1 VFKHPFGLRGGR
13 LSPAEAAFRARK
25 ISVVVAVYQNEG
37 SLTETHAQISAL
49 FDGPLSG
56 HALELIFVDDGSSD
70 TSLDELFRI
79 RDADPSVKVISFT
92 RNFGQMAAMLAGFA
106 AATGDAVINI
116 SADLQDPIS
125 LMADMVSQWQA
136 GAEIVVCYRTNRSDP
151 MAAKFFSG
159 MAYSMLRMAV
169 PQIPSGGFDYV
180 LMDRVAM
187 DQFNAMDTRHR
198 FFQGDLLWPGY
209 RTNFIPY
216 ERRRRAVGKSQYNFG
231 KKLKNFTDA
240 MLDSS
245 FLPIRAISFL
255 GVLVSFLGM
264 IYSIS
269 IVVAWLFGATPFDGW
284 APLMMVILIIGGM
297 IMVMLGVIGEYVW
310 RINEEVRKRPN
321 YVIRDKFP

>member
-1 VFKHPFGLRGGR
+1 MAP
-13 LSPAEAAFRARK
+13 RARK
-25 ISVVVAVYQNEG
+25 ISVVVAVYQNQG

-49 FDGPLSG
+49 FDGPLQG
-56 HALELIFVDDGSSD
+56 QERELIFVNDGSSD
-70 TSLDELFRI
+70 GSLDELLRI
-79 RDADPSVKVISFT
+79 RAADPSVKVISFT

-106 AATGDAVINI
+106 EATGDAVINI
-116 SADLQDPIS
+116 SADLQDPIA
-125 LMADMVSQWQA
+125 LIPEMVAQWQG

-151 MAAKFFSG
+151 MAAKAFSSL
-159 MAYSMLRMAV
+159 AYSLLRMAV

-187 DQFNAMDTRHR
+187 DQFNAVDTRHR

-216 ERRRRAVGKSQYNFG
+216 ERLRRTVGKSQYNFG
-231 KKLKNFTDA
+231 KKLKNFIDA

-245 FLPIRAISFL
+245 FLPIRAISLL
-255 GVLVSFLGM
+255 GVFTSFLGFL
-264 IYSIS
+264 YSIS
-269 IVVAWLFGATPFDGW
+269 ILVAWLRGATPFDGW

>member
-1 VFKHPFGLRGGR
+1 MIEKAGTFH
-13 LSPAEAAFRARK
+13 ARK

-37 SLTETHAQISAL
+37 SLTETHAQIKKL
-49 FDGPLSG
+49 FDDPLKG
-56 HALELIFVDDGSSD
+56 HELNLIFVNDGSSD
-70 TSLDELFRI
+70 GSLAELHRI
-79 RDADPSVKVISFT
+79 RDADPTVTVLNFT

-106 AATGDAVINI
+106 EASGDAVVNI
-116 SADLQDPIS
+116 SADLQDPIE
-125 LMADMVSQWQA
+125 MIIDMVSQWQA

-151 MAAKFFSG
+151 LAAKAFSWL
-159 MAYSMLRMAV
+159 AYSLIRMAV

-187 DQFNAMDTRHR
+187 DQFNTLDTRHR

-209 RTNFIPY
+209 QTNFIPY
-216 ERRRRAVGKSQYNFG
+216 ERKERTVGKSQYNFT

-245 FLPIRAISFL
+245 FFPIRAISLIGVITSFL
-255 GVLVSFLGM
+255 GVL
-264 IYSIS
+264 YSIS
-269 IVVAWLFGATPFDGW
+269 ILFAWASGSTPFEGW
-284 APLMMVILIIGGM
+284 APLMMAILIIGGL

-321 YVIRDKFP
+321 YVIRDKFR

>member
-1 VFKHPFGLRGGR
+1 M
-13 LSPAEAAFRARK
+13 SPADTKLCAHK
-25 ISVVVAVYQNEG
+25 ISVVVAVFQNEG

-49 FDGPLSG
+49 FSGPLQG
-56 HALELIFVDDGSSD
+56 YLYELIFVNDGSSD
-70 TSLDELFRI
+70 GSLSELMRI
-79 RDADPSVKVISFT
+79 SESDSCVKVVNFT
-92 RNFGQMAAMLAGFA
+92 RNFGQMAAMLAGFSET
-106 AATGDAVINI
+106 TGDAVINI

-125 LMADMVSQWQA
+125 LMAEMVTQWKS

-151 MAAKFFSG
+151 LASKAFSYL
-159 MAYSMLRMAV
+159 AYSMLRMAV

-216 ERRRRAVGKSQYNFG
+216 ERQRRTVGKSQYNFG
-231 KKLKNFTDA
+231 KKLKNFIDA

-245 FLPIRAISFL
+245 FLPIRAISVL
-255 GVLVSFLGM
+255 GTFTSIIGLL
-264 IYSIS
+264 YSIS
-269 IVVAWLFGATPFDGW
+269 IFVAWLLGATPFDGW
-284 APLMMVILIIGGM
+284 APLMMVVLIIGGI

>member
-1 VFKHPFGLRGGR
+1 L
-13 LSPAEAAFRARK
+13 
-25 ISVVVAVYQNEG
+25 
-37 SLTETHAQISAL
+37 
-49 FDGPLSG
+49 
-56 HALELIFVDDGSSD
+56 
-70 TSLDELFRI
+70 RI
-79 RDADPSVKVISFT
+79 RVADPSVKVISFT

-106 AATGDAVINI
+106 EATGDAVINI

-125 LMADMVSQWQA
+125 LIPEMVAQWQG
-136 GAEIVVCYRTNRSDP
+136 GAEIVICYRTNRSDP
-151 MAAKFFSG
+151 MAAKAFSSL
-159 MAYSMLRMAV
+159 AYSLLRMAV

-187 DQFNAMDTRHR
+187 DQFNAVDTRHR

-216 ERRRRAVGKSQYNFG
+216 ERLRRTVGKSQYNFG
-231 KKLKNFTDA
+231 KKLKNFIDA

-255 GVLVSFLGM
+255 GVFTSFLGFL
-264 IYSIS
+264 YSIS
-269 IVVAWLFGATPFDGW
+269 ILVAWLRGATPFDGW